1 MAVTAQYKY
10 AVHPIVRLDF
20 LVRRSTYPF
29 FALVF
34 VTHITP
40 ARFTPALWAYVIAYA
55 GIFPYVAYWLAKRS
69 SNPKRAELRNLLVD
83 ALLSGSWIPLLSFSI
98 WPSIMGVFGMVSGS
112 ISVGGPKF
120 GVRAFVGLILGASI
134 MTAIVGLHVQPESS
148 LAASLLSM
156 GATFVYI
163 TVFSLHSHFQSRK
176 VVRSIKQIGEV
187 NQQIK
192 EKRVLLE
199 ERTRELERLKLAAEQ
214 ANQAKSQF
222 LANMSHEL
230 RTPLNAIIGYSEM
243 LLEEAEDTGAGEMR
257 PDLEKIRAAGN
268 HLLGLINEVLD
279 LSKIEAGRM
288 DVFRER
294 FDVAVFVRDVASTVQ
309 PLITSRGNEL
319 QINVAPNVGELVT
332 DVTKTRQVLLN
343 LLSNASKFTEKG
355 TVRLVVDRY
364 ASPSGEWVRFAVIDS
379 GIGMTEEQQ
388 ARLFQPFMQADAS
401 TTRKYGGTGLGLAI
415 SKRFCE
421 MMGGAIYVRSE
432 LGKGTSFFVELPAG
446 TRADDQT
453 EELTTAAPAIEAAAE
468 TVTASEAGVA
478 EVQTAP
484 NGSTARGTILVIDDD
499 PAARDLAARILSRE
513 GYRILCAAGGDEGVK
528 MAREVRPDLITL
540 DVLMPPPDG
549 WAVLSTL
556 KADAALS
563 RIPVVMI
570 SVMDGKALGSALG
583 AAAFL
588 TKPVDRDSLVG
599 TVDTHRRPSGVFT
612 LPVAGPPSHEALQ
625 AVLDRKGYAVIPP
638 ATNGA

>member
-1 MAVTAQYKY
+1 MTTPARSTVAVTAQYKF
-10 AVHPIVRLDF
+10 ALHPIVRLDF

-34 VTHITP
+34 ITHITP
-40 ARFTPALWAYVIAYA
+40 AHFTPALWAYVITYA
-55 GIFPYVAYWLAKRS
+55 GIFPYVAYWVAKRS
-69 SNPKRAELRNLLVD
+69 TNPKRAELRNLLLD
-83 ALLSGSWIPLLSFSI
+83 AVLCGSWVPLLSFSI
-98 WPSIMGVFGMVSGS
+98 WPSIVGIFGVISGA

-120 GVRAFVGLILGASI
+120 GVRAFVGLIVGAAL
-134 MTAIVGLHVQPESS
+134 MTAVVGFHVQPESS
-148 LAASLLSM
+148 LVASVLSM
-156 GATFVYI
+156 AATFVYI
-163 TVFSLHSHFQSRK
+163 TVFSLHSHYQSRK
-176 VVRSIKQIGEV
+176 VVRGIRQIGEQ

-199 ERTRELERLKLAAEQ
+199 ERSRELERLKIAAEE

-243 LLEEAEDTGAGEMR
+243 LIEEAEDAGAGEMR
-257 PDLEKIRAAGN
+257 PDLEKIRAAGA

-288 DVFRER
+288 EVFRER
-294 FDVAVFVRDVASTVQ
+294 FDVAVFARDVASTVH
-309 PLITSRGNEL
+309 PLITAKGNQLE
-319 QINVAPNVGELVT
+319 IEVGDNVGELVA
-332 DVTKTRQVLLN
+332 DVTKTRQILLN

-355 TVRLVVDRY
+355 TIRLVVDRY
-364 ASPSGEWVRFAVIDS
+364 ATPGGEWLRFAVVDS

-388 ARLFQPFMQADAS
+388 TRLFQPFMQADAS

-415 SKRFCE
+415 SKRFVE
-421 MMGGAIYVRSE
+421 MMGGAIYARSE
-432 LGKGTSFFVELPAG
+432 PGKGTSFFVELPAG
-446 TRADDQT
+446 AAESDQT
-453 EELTTAAPAIEAAAE
+453 DELTTPMLESVPAAPVEA
-468 TVTASEAGVA
+468 S
-478 EVQTAP
+478 
-484 NGSTARGTILVIDDD
+484 GSTILVIDDD

-513 GYRILCAAGGDEGVK
+513 GYRVLCAAGGDEGVR
-528 MAREVRPDLITL
+528 MARELRPDLITL
-540 DVLMPPPDG
+540 DVIMPQPDG

-556 KADAALS
+556 KADAELS
-563 RIPVVMI
+563 QIPVVMI

-588 TKPVDRDSLVG
+588 TKPIDRNRLVG
-599 TVDTHRRPSGVFT
+599 AVDTHRRSSGVFT
-612 LPVAGPPSHEALQ
+612 LPLAGPTTHDELQ

-638 ATNGA
+638 AKASVR